1 MAPRTMKSIS
11 LKLPDELH
19 DRLVKAANEKK
30 LSKSEVLRAAIES
43 YLLQANGRKR
53 LTMWDLVGDLG
64 GSLKDGPP
72 DLATYPKYMEGFGR

>member
-30 LSKSEVLRAAIES
+30 LSKSDVLRAAIES
-43 YLLQANGRKR
+43 YLLQANGHKR
-53 LTMWDLVGDLG
+53 LTMWDLVGDLA
-64 GSLKDGPP
+64 GSLKGGPP
-72 DLATYPKYMEGFGR
+72 DLATNPKYMEGFGR